1 MPSNTIVSVQ
11 TATAKFDELLDRV
24 SHGDEIII
32 TVDGKPAAKLAPIHA
47 NGKALPYGLLKGK
60 LMMKADFDEP
70 LPSRI
75 AAKQKVAYS
84 LPPTVA

>member
-11 TATAKFDELLDRV
+11 TATANFDELLDRV
-24 SHGDEIII
+24 SHGDEIFI
-32 TVDGKPAAKLAPIHA
+32 TVDGKPVAKVAPI
-47 NGKALPYGLLKGK
+47 GESRKPLPYGLLKGK
-60 LMMKADFDEP
+60 LVMKADFDEP
-70 LPSRI
+70 LPSGI